1 MLKVIRGV
9 RLDNLKVFRT
19 PGSEDKVLKV
29 SFFFSIYKSQGQLN
43 RGVLEQVLNI
53 LNLKKLI

>member
-29 SFFFSIYKSQGQLN
+29 SFFFRFIKA
-43 RGVLEQVLNI
+43 RGS
-53 LNLKKLI
+53 